1 MNEKR
6 LLVPWGLPV
15 RIAAFQTMSAKFYD
29 KNSSFKS
36 ALLIVMFPHRR
47 STKVALETYPLHFEI
62 IQFNKYNEKKVTA
75 IFSQFRLQMELETK
89 QGIPL
94 TNHLL
99 QFIFRS

>member
-1 MNEKR
+1 
-6 LLVPWGLPV
+6 
-15 RIAAFQTMSAKFYD
+15 
-29 KNSSFKS
+29 
-36 ALLIVMFPHRR
+36 MFPHRR

-99 QFIFRS
+99 QFIFFALNFLSSFRLQIHGNCPG

>member
-1 MNEKR
+1 
-6 LLVPWGLPV
+6 
-15 RIAAFQTMSAKFYD
+15 
-29 KNSSFKS
+29 
-36 ALLIVMFPHRR
+36 MFPHRR
-47 STKVALETYPLHFEI
+47 STRVALEAYPLYFKI
-62 IQFNKYNEKKVTA
+62 IQFNIIMEKKVTA